1 MQEYDDDEIGELDQ
15 DDPSVLGDAPIEVRA
30 PPPAPDPRARPTRAR
45 WPPAA
50 RARRE

>member
-30 PPPAPDPRARPTRAR
+30 PPPAPDRARA
-45 WPPAA
+45 PPAPA
-50 RARRE
+50 GRRPRHARRE